1 MAEEKEKKYIWL
13 DKKDFLTDKSCSF
26 PIILKILYYGGLYR
40 FKDLTEYAEKHK
52 REFISPDK
60 KQIHSEFRYIA
71 WLEPRWW
78 HPLMWAFVII
88 VVIIAFIQEFFK
100 IIRSIF
106 SEDFI
111 HELHVYKSLRT
122 EDGEIVD

>member
-1 MAEEKEKKYIWL
+1 MTEEKEKKYIWL
-13 DKKDFLTDKSCSF
+13 DKKDFLKSCSF
-26 PIILKILYYGGLYR
+26 PIILKILYYSGIYR

-52 REFISPDK
+52 RKFISPDK
-60 KQIHSEFRYIA
+60 KQIHSDFRYIA

-100 IIRSIF
+100 IIRSIIS
-106 SEDFI
+106 SEDFTYD
-111 HELHVYKSLRT
+111 LHIYKPLRT
-122 EDGEIVD
+122 EDGDKVY

>member
-26 PIILKILYYGGLYR
+26 PIMLKILYYSGLYK

-60 KQIHSEFRYIA
+60 KQIYSDLRYIA

-78 HPLMWAFVII
+78 HPLIWLFAII
-88 VVIIAFIQEFFK
+88 VVIIVFIQEFFK

-111 HELHVYKSLRT
+111 HELYVYKSLRT

>member
-13 DKKDFLTDKSCSF
+13 DKKDFLKSGSF
-26 PIILKILYYGGLYR
+26 PIILKILYYCGLYR
-40 FKDLTEYAEKHK
+40 FKDLTEYAEKYK

-60 KQIHSEFRYIA
+60 KQIHSDFRYIA

-78 HPLMWAFVII
+78 HPLMWLFAII
-88 VVIIAFIQEFFK
+88 VVIIVFIQELFK

-111 HELHVYKSLRT
+111 HELYVYKSLRT

>member
-1 MAEEKEKKYIWL
+1 MTEEKEKKYIWL
-13 DKKDFLTDKSCSF
+13 DKKDFLKSCSF
-26 PIILKILYYGGLYR
+26 LIILKILYYGGLYR

-60 KQIHSEFRYIA
+60 KQIHSDFRYIA

-78 HPLMWAFVII
+78 HPLMWLFVII
-88 VVIIAFIQEFFK
+88 IVIIAFIQEFFK

-111 HELHVYKSLRT
+111 HELYVHKSLRT

>member
-52 REFISPDK
+52 RKFISPDK
-60 KQIHSEFRYIA
+60 KQIHSNFRYIA

-78 HPLMWAFVII
+78 HPLM
-88 VVIIAFIQEFFK
+88 
-100 IIRSIF
+100 
-106 SEDFI
+106 
-111 HELHVYKSLRT
+111 
-122 EDGEIVD
+122 

>member
-13 DKKDFLTDKSCSF
+13 DKKDFLKSCSF
-26 PIILKILYYGGLYR
+26 PIILKILYYSGIYR

-52 REFISPDK
+52 RKFISPDK
-60 KQIHSEFRYIA
+60 KQIHSNFRYIA

-78 HPLMWAFVII
+78 HPLMWLFAII
-88 VVIIAFIQEFFK
+88 VVIIVFKEFFK

-111 HELHVYKSLRT
+111 HELYVYKSLRT
-122 EDGEIVD
+122 EDGEIVDE